1 MRVHRTD
8 TQAERDHEV
17 AQLVDHAASYLR
29 HRLNMG
35 QYAGLDGRYAGYT
48 MCGLLDNLAIDLRR
62 GELSALVRSS
72 LVSLT
77 RDLAREEHPGPPLGR
92 LPAL

>member
-1 MRVHRTD
+1 MFAHRTE
-8 TQAERDHEV
+8 AEEERDRAD

-35 QYAGLDGRYAGYT
+35 QYAGLDGLYAGYT
-48 MCGLLDNLAIDLRR
+48 MCGLLDNLALDLRG
-62 GELSALVRSS
+62 GELSALVRCS

-77 RDLAREEHPGPPLGR
+77 RDLAREEHPRPPLGQ
-92 LPAL
+92 LPGV